1 MDYLTNF
8 QKMLH
13 NTKTD
18 SELDDIV
25 GGVLKISFQY
35 IFILIIVLILLYNFY
50 ITYFLNKSTVQV

>member
-13 NTKTD
+13 NTKSD

-35 IFILIIVLILLYNFY
+35 IFILIIILILLYNFY
-50 ITYFLNKSTVQV
+50 ITYFLNKATVQT

>member
-35 IFILIIVLILLYNFY
+35 MFILIIVLILLYNFY
-50 ITYFLNKSTVQV
+50 ITYFLNKATLQI